1 MIYRHKRYLSK
12 GLSIDFSVEFV
23 GLRGLFIRRRRANL
37 RKDAVFGRYGGGLND
52 QSPPDRGRSTVAP
65 ASHVDYAAFKKG
77 ASTAESQ
84 LSLAHARRV
93 HHLRRSLAMEESGLH
108 MTRRWREGDSNPRS
122 PVRGRTLV
130 EPAPFDPHLPLAAR
144 GTEGSNPAP
153 SSGESVSRPNPPS

>member
-1 MIYRHKRYLSK
+1 LIYRHKRYLSK

-108 MTRRWREGDSNPRS
+108 MTRRWRETDSNPRS
-122 PVRGRTLV
+122 PIRRMSANTEIAADGEQLGADRRENAENADL
-130 EPAPFDPHLPLAAR
+130 APLRDQR
-144 GTEGSNPAP
+144 
-153 SSGESVSRPNPPS
+153 R